1 MRTYT
6 ILSEVH
12 ICRENVRSSAVLREI
27 SKGIGGGL
35 CSYHSFA
42 EEIFL

>member
-12 ICRENVRSSAVLREI
+12 ICREDVRSSAMLREI

-35 CSYHSFA
+35 CPYHSFTK
-42 EEIFL
+42 EIFL